1 MKIEKLTENKIR
13 IILRPE
19 DLEEKDLDLHTIM
32 TRTAESQGLL
42 LEILNK
48 AKKEIGFD
56 TEGCRLLIEAYSSPE
71 DFFVFTVTKY
81 TVEQDNVK
89 NTPTRRIV
97 RVKRKTVSTNT
108 SNFICQFNDFETF
121 CGLCELLKNN
131 NISTRGLIGLS
142 SLYYFK
148 DSYFLVL
155 KNVSVSHKNNNKLT
169 SYITEFGRLINYS
182 EIFENKL
189 KEFGNVIMKKNAISS
204 GIKYFCK

>member
-1 MKIEKLTENKIR
+1 M
-13 IILRPE
+13 
-19 DLEEKDLDLHTIM
+19 
-32 TRTAESQGLL
+32 
-42 LEILNK
+42 
-48 AKKEIGFD
+48 
-56 TEGCRLLIEAYSSPE
+56 
-71 DFFVFTVTKY
+71 TKY

-108 SNFICQFNDFETF
+108 SHFICQFNDFETF
-121 CGLCELLKNN
+121 CKLCELLKIN
-131 NISTRGLIGLS
+131 NISIRGLIGLS

-148 DSYFLVL
+148 NSYFLVL
-155 KNVSVSHKNNNKLT
+155 KNVSVSHKNNSKLT

-189 KEFGNVIMKKNAISS
+189 KEFGNVIMKKNAISN